1 MLSLLA
7 FWDYKYICINLFYPN
22 GTETFHFYHFSL
34 LSRWGNFLSSL
45 IFILLPLLCFLIL
58 LKFPICYFIMIFEV
72 ENIYN
77 SCFESPIAWIP
88 ASQSSWGCF
97 LLAASSLDQ
106 VMFLVFFL
114 FLFFSWLVLWKE
126 YYEHHGVET
135 LLLKNFG
142 QTVTWLD
149 SISKFYF
156 PMVCTGWTT
165 QFLQLSSFCI
175 SLETVESPHGSA
187 RNLGRVYIQMLGL
200 SLLRLPPFL
209 EVSHSAVTLAVTN
222 AIHLLTRV
230 SNCHFL
236 F

>member
-1 MLSLLA
+1 MLPLLA
-7 FWDYKYICINLFYPN
+7 LWDYKYICINLFYPN

-34 LSRWGNFLSSL
+34 FSRWGNFLSSL

-58 LKFPICYFIMIFEV
+58 LKFPICCFIMIVKV

-77 SCFESPIAWIP
+77 SCFESPTAWIP

-97 LLAASSLDQ
+97 LLAASSLDW
-106 VMFLVFFL
+106 VIFP
-114 FLFFSWLVLWKE
+114 FFSLMIGIMERILWTSWCRD
-126 YYEHHGVET
+126 Y
-135 LLLKNFG
+135 LLKNFG

-175 SLETVESPHGSA
+175 SLETVESPHGSV

-200 SLLRLPPFL
+200 SLLWLPPFL
-209 EVSHSAVTLAVTN
+209 EVSHFAVTLAVTN